1 MPNWNQVLTELRD
14 EDNKRLST
22 AQSTLD
28 IVRKRHLKSLS
39 DHTDRNVICYYSG
52 WLSRPYTFGM
62 DIQDEDRNAFMMA
75 VHGLDRTKGLD
86 LILHT
91 PGGEIAAAESI
102 VHYLKQ
108 MFLGLDGRPDVR
120 AIVPQM
126 AMSAGTM
133 IACSCKSIL
142 MAKHSNLGP
151 IDPQLA
157 GVPAA
162 AVKEEFEE
170 AIRQITSDGSRLA
183 GWQFILSK
191 YTPTYLASCENA
203 VKWSKEFV
211 KRELLANMLFSLPNA
226 DQIATNIVDKL
237 SDFSGNKNH
246 SRHIHFDECKD
257 MELVVESLEADSDL
271 QDLVLTVHHCFM
283 HTFGNSSAIKIVENQ
298 EGVAFMKH
306 AAG

>member
-1 MPNWNQVLTELRD
+1 MPNWNQVLSELRD

-22 AQSTLD
+22 EQSTLD
-28 IVRKRHLKSLS
+28 LVRRRHLKSLS
-39 DHTDRNVICYYSG
+39 DLTGRNVICYYSG
-52 WLSRPYTFGM
+52 WLSKPYAFGM

-75 VHGLDRTKGLD
+75 VHGLDRSKGLD

-108 MFLGLDGRPDVR
+108 MFVDTDGHPDVR
-120 AIVPQM
+120 AIVPQL

-133 IACSCKSIL
+133 IACSCKSIV

-170 AIRQITSDGSRLA
+170 AIRQITSDATRLQA
-183 GWQFILSK
+183 WQFILNK

-211 KRELLANMLFSLPNA
+211 KRELLANMLRGKVDA
-226 DQIATNIVDKL
+226 DTIADDIVNKL

-246 SRHIHFDECKD
+246 SRHIHVDECVSMK
-257 MELVVESLEADSDL
+257 LEIENLEGDSSF
-271 QDLVLTVHHCFM
+271 QDKVLTVHHCFM
-283 HTFGNSSAIKIVENQ
+283 HTFGNSAAIKIVENHN
-298 EGVAFMKH
+298 GVAFMKFS
-306 AAG
+306 AG